1 MKTISDLPRNLV
13 GKILSMVPIT
23 CLGAVRCTCKGWNAL
38 SKVRILC
45 KAETRHQFVGFM
57 MKNYKLCS
65 VRFDLF
71 DNERE
76 FVDPSV
82 KELGDFPE
90 EVSKVFQCDGLLLC
104 STRDNTK
111 LVLWN
116 PYLGQTRWI
125 QPRSAYHRFDI
136 YAIGYDNNGKHK
148 ILRFV
153 DNHEIDGIFAY
164 EIYDLSSNS
173 WRVLGDITLNCD
185 AEPYQ
190 RGVSLKGN
198 TYFIAKEK
206 IVYEDDVEYPVPPN
220 YLLCFDFTAESFGQF
235 LPLPF
240 QHHDDFDAGALASLG
255 DQKLAALNQCEDR
268 TEVELWVTTMIE
280 PNAVSWYP
288 FLKVDMEPHYG
299 SHFMFNFYGGSF
311 FIDEEKKVAVVIHF
325 DPSEA
330 TRHEDAAYII
340 GDNGYVKKVHL
351 GEAVP
356 HIPGALDFSH
366 FQNCCPLVTSCSYV
380 PSLVQINQT
389 AGFK

>member
-1 MKTISDLPRNLV
+1 MTTISDLPRNLV

-45 KAETRHQFVGFM
+45 KAETRHQFVGFI
-57 MKNYKLCS
+57 MKKYKLCS

-90 EVSKVFQCDGLLLC
+90 E
-104 STRDNTK
+104 
-111 LVLWN
+111 
-116 PYLGQTRWI
+116 I

-153 DNHEIDGIFAY
+153 DDHEIDEIFGH

-173 WRVLGDITLNCD
+173 WRVLDDITPNFD
-185 AEPYQ
+185 MPYQ
-190 RGVSLKGN
+190 RGASLKGN
-198 TYFIAKEK
+198 TYFMAKEK
-206 IVYEDDVEYPVPPN
+206 IVYQDDGEYPAVPPDN
-220 YLLCFDFTAESFGQF
+220 LLCFDFTKESFGQF

-240 QHHDDFDAGALASLG
+240 HHYPHDAGALSSLR
-255 DQKLAALNQCEDR
+255 DEKLAALYQSEHR
-268 TEVELWVTTMIE
+268 SEVEIWVTTMIE
-280 PNAVSWYP
+280 PNAVLWIP

-299 SHFMFNFYGGSF
+299 FDFMFRCDGGSF

-325 DPSEA
+325 DESEV

-389 AGFK
+389 ALQDS